1 MSKLLKK
8 LNFGKPFRQSWIWDN
23 VPFSVRPFIY
33 FSWSFLLFQISK
45 VTATFGLL
53 SEIEK
58 YIFSHPSNFLAR
70 GNDLWKI
77 AISSSIL
84 PGAPGKI
91 DELIAIFHKSL
102 PLARKLD
109 GCEKIYFSISDNNPN
124 VAVTFEI
131 WKSKKDQEKYIKG
144 LTENGTL
151 SQIQLCL
158 NGFPKFNFFNNLD
171 NF

>member
-1 MSKLLKK
+1 MEVNL
-8 LNFGKPFRQSWIWDN
+8 GITC
-23 VPFSVRPFIY
+23 V
-33 FSWSFLLFQISK
+33 
-45 VTATFGLL
+45 
-53 SEIEK
+53 SE
-58 YIFSHPSNFLAR
+58 FPC
-70 GNDLWKI
+70 
-77 AISSSIL
+77 
-84 PGAPGKI
+84 APGKI

-102 PLARKLD
+102 PLARKLN

-131 WKSKKDQEKYIKG
+131 WKSKKDQEKYIME

-158 NGFPKFNFFNNLD
+158 NSFPKFTFFNNLD

>member
-1 MSKLLKK
+1 MEVNL
-8 LNFGKPFRQSWIWDN
+8 GITC
-23 VPFSVRPFIY
+23 V
-33 FSWSFLLFQISK
+33 
-45 VTATFGLL
+45 
-53 SEIEK
+53 SE
-58 YIFSHPSNFLAR
+58 FPC
-70 GNDLWKI
+70 
-77 AISSSIL
+77 
-84 PGAPGKI
+84 APGKI

-102 PLARKLD
+102 PLARKLN

-131 WKSKKDQEKYIKG
+131 WKSKKDQEKYIME

-158 NGFPKFNFFNNLD
+158 NGFPKFYFFNNLD